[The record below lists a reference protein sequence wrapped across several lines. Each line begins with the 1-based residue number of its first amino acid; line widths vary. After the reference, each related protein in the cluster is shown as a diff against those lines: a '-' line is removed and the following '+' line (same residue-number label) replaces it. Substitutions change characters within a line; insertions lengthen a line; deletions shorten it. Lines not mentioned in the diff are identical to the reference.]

1 MASNHWET
9 RDPNEYD
16 NPLDRILCRL
26 MSKPT
31 KGPAALHPSAA
42 NSATSKAVERRA
54 AKPKKRQREGPSSQQ
69 AELAELHKRRRG
81 EAALLSLRD
90 PEPSAEQRAAE
101 PEVLRQASL
110 RLRQAEIAEFC
121 YVYDQP
127 RHVYQRV
134 RRAYYDFDSR
144 GFMVGYSKEL
154 MVAIEAMAERLEMLH
169 GPDWRA
175 RIKPMGRTRI
185 VPGEIQ
191 LMSDGWRSQIDLR
204 DFELGGRPLPELC
217 IKHISN

>member
-1 MASNHWET
+1 MASNHWEA

-42 NSATSKAVERRA
+42 NSAASEPVERRA
-54 AKPKKRQREGPSSQQ
+54 KKRQREGPSSRQ
-69 AELAELHKRRRG
+69 AELAELRKIRA
-81 EAALLSLRD
+81 EVPLRD